1 MSASQ
6 QRIDALEAQGFS
18 RLDAERAVQRVMA
31 TMSLLAQAAQY
42 QESMFT
48 PANERYHAA
57 QNTLIGISELED
69 AARKDLQRVLDM
81 V

>member
-1 MSASQ
+1 MSATQ

-31 TMSLLAQAAQY
+31 TMSLLAQAAQF
-42 QESMFT
+42 QESCHT
-48 PANERYHAA
+48 PSSDRYEAA
-57 QNTLIGISELED
+57 QNTMIGISELED
-69 AARKDLQRVLDM
+69 AARKDLQRVLEM